1 MLTQDLQT
9 GHLVLPVDMQQAS
22 EAPQME
28 HFQVLFL
35 DYIMLSMHHYHTG
48 IICQVII
55 VPHPPGQSTSWAII
69 VFT

>member
-35 DYIMLSMHHYHTG
+35 DYIY
-48 IICQVII
+48 VIHASL
-55 VPHPPGQSTSWAII
+55 P
-69 VFT
+69 